1 MHKNLFIIFIT
12 LILTPK
18 FFNIDTNAQIKITAV
33 GDIMLGS
40 VTPKEILPSE
50 NGNEFVQSATHFLD
64 GADIVFGN
72 LEGSFITD
80 EMEPKKCSEASRKRA
95 TCYEFGMPDYLAVSL
110 KELGFNVMN
119 QDNNHSEDYGFE
131 GYLFT
136 QEKLEELNIKFIPKK
151 GLAEFNVNNVQI
163 ALAAFGYSGNSHNIS
178 DLENAKNVI
187 NNLDDKYDIIIV
199 SFHGGAEGRNALHIN
214 DRTETYLG
222 ENRGNVIAFAHTVI
236 DAGADM
242 VIGHGPHVLRAME
255 VYKNKLIAYSLGN
268 FLTYG
273 NMKISGING
282 VNVIL
287 QAELENSTGDF
298 IRGRV
303 TSMQQVGNGIPSLDE
318 TQEGFHLIKNLTS
331 EDIPKSHLLFVD
343 SDRIYNSE
351 ITIPPIR
358 PMDNYSYIDAVL
370 EEMKKLEYQLNGEG
384 ILFLDEGKYYK
395 NYTLK

>member
-1 MHKNLFIIFIT
+1 MHKNLSIIFIT
-12 LILTPK
+12 LILTLT
-18 FFNIDTNAQIKITAV
+18 FFNVDTNAQIKIKAV

-40 VTPKEILPSE
+40 VTPKKILPSDD
-50 NGNEFVQSATHFLD
+50 GNEFVLSAAHLLNGT
-64 GADIVFGN
+64 DIVFGN

-80 EMEPKKCSEASRKRA
+80 EMEPQKCSEASRKRA

-119 QDNNHSEDYGFE
+119 QDNNHSEDYGYE

-151 GLAEFNVNNVQI
+151 GVAEFNINNVRI

-178 DLENAKNVI
+178 DLENAKIVI
-187 NNLDDKYDIIIV
+187 NSLDDKYDIIIV
-199 SFHGGAEGRNALHIN
+199 SFHGGAEGRDAVHIK
-214 DRTETYLG
+214 DTTETYLG

-273 NMKISGING
+273 NMNINGISG

-287 QAELENSTGDF
+287 QAELENRTGDF
-298 IRGRV
+298 IRGKLI
-303 TSMQQVGNGIPSLDE
+303 SIQQVGNGIPTLDE
-318 TQEGFHLIKNLTS
+318 TNEGFHLIKDLTS
-331 EDIPKSHLLFVD
+331 EDIQKAHLLFIG
-343 SDRIYNSE
+343 SERIYNSR
-351 ITIPPIR
+351 IVTPPIR
-358 PMDNYSYIDAVL
+358 PKMSWRDR
-370 EEMKKLEYQLNGEG
+370 
-384 ILFLDEGKYYK
+384 K
-395 NYTLK
+395 NSKINIRIKSRKE

>member
-1 MHKNLFIIFIT
+1 MSKNLSIIFIT
-12 LILTPK
+12 LILTLK
-18 FFNIDTNAQIKITAV
+18 FFNLDTNAQIKIKAV

-50 NGNEFVQSATHFLD
+50 NGNEFVKSAAHLLY

-80 EMEPKKCSEASRKRA
+80 EMEPKKCSEASRKRE

-110 KELGFNVMN
+110 KELGFNIMN
-119 QDNNHSEDYGFE
+119 QDNNHSEDYGYE

-136 QEKLEELNIKFIPKK
+136 QEKLEELNIKYMPKK
-151 GLAEFNVNNVQI
+151 GLAEFSINNLQI
-163 ALAAFGYSGNSHNIS
+163 ALATFGYSENSHNIS

-187 NNLDDKYDIIIV
+187 NSLNDKYDIIIV
-199 SFHGGAEGRNALHIN
+199 SFHGGAEGRDAVHIK
-214 DRTETYLG
+214 DTTETYLG

-273 NMKISGING
+273 NMNINGISG

-287 QAELENSTGDF
+287 QTELNNSTGDF
-298 IRGRV
+298 IRGKLI
-303 TSMQQVGNGIPSLDE
+303 SIQQFGNGIPTLDE
-318 TQEGFHLIKNLTS
+318 TKEGFHLIKDLTS
-331 EDIPKSHLLFVD
+331 EDVPNSQLLFVG
-343 SDRIYNSE
+343 SDRIYNSKI
-351 ITIPPIR
+351 ITPPIKSMMSWR
-358 PMDNYSYIDAVL
+358 DIKNNKVKVKPGTGCIY
-370 EEMKKLEYQLNGEG
+370 
-384 ILFLDEGKYYK
+384 FLDVQIKK
-395 NYTLK
+395 PILKFE

>member
-1 MHKNLFIIFIT
+1 MHKNIFIIFIT
-12 LILTPK
+12 LILTLK
-18 FFNIDTNAQIKITAV
+18 FFNLDTNAQIKIKAV

-50 NGNEFVQSATHFLD
+50 NGNEFVQSAAHLLD
-64 GADIVFGN
+64 VADIVFGN

-80 EMEPKKCSEASRKRA
+80 EMEPEKCKEASRKRA
-95 TCYEFGMPDYLAVSL
+95 TCYEFGMPDYLAASL

-119 QDNNHSEDYGFE
+119 QDNNHSEDYGDE

-136 QEKLEELNIKFIPKK
+136 QEKLEELEIKFMPKK
-151 GLAEFNVNNVQI
+151 GLAEFNINNVRI
-163 ALAAFGYSGNSHNIS
+163 ALASFGYSENSHNIS
-178 DLENAKNVI
+178 DLENARIVI
-187 NNLDDKYDIIIV
+187 GNLNEKYDIIII
-199 SFHGGAEGRNALHIN
+199 SFHGGAEGRDALHTK
-214 DRTETYLG
+214 DSTETFLG

-273 NMKISGING
+273 NMNISGING

-298 IRGRV
+298 LRGKLI
-303 TSMQQVGNGIPSLDE
+303 SMEQVGNGIPSLDE
-318 TQEGFHLIKNLTS
+318 TNEGFHLIKRLTS
-331 EDIPKSHLLFVD
+331 EDIPKSHLLFID
-343 SDRIYNSE
+343 SVRIYNSE
-351 ITIPPIR
+351 IITPPIK
-358 PMDNYSYIDAVL
+358 PMISDNSIDVFSDGLKDIEIQFNEQDIEFIL
-370 EEMKKLEYQLNGEG
+370 EGMNFKKP
-384 ILFLDEGKYYK
+384 
-395 NYTLK
+395 TLK

>member
-1 MHKNLFIIFIT
+1 MHKNLSIIFIT
-12 LILTPK
+12 LILTLN
-18 FFNIDTNAQIKITAV
+18 FFFLDTNAQIKIKAV

-40 VTPKEILPSE
+40 VTPKEILPSD
-50 NGNEFVQSATHFLD
+50 NGNEFVKSAAHLLYE
-64 GADIVFGN
+64 ADIVFGN

-80 EMEPKKCSEASRKRA
+80 EMEPKKCSEASRKRE
-95 TCYEFGMPDYLAVSL
+95 TCYEFGMPNYLAVSL

-119 QDNNHSEDYGFE
+119 QDNNHSEDYGCE

-136 QEKLEELNIKFIPKK
+136 QEKLEELNIKFMPKK
-151 GLAEFNVNNVQI
+151 GLAEFNINNVRI
-163 ALAAFGYSGNSHNIS
+163 AVAAFGYSENSHNIS

-187 NNLDDKYDIIIV
+187 NNLDDKYGIIIV
-199 SFHGGAEGRNALHIN
+199 SFHGGAEGRDALHIK
-214 DRTETYLG
+214 DSTETYLG

-273 NMKISGING
+273 NMNISGING

-298 IRGRV
+298 LRGKLI
-303 TSMQQVGNGIPSLDE
+303 SIQQVGNGIPSLDE
-318 TQEGFHLIKNLTS
+318 TNEGFHLIKNLTS
-331 EDIPKSHLLFVD
+331 EDIQMPHLLFVG
-343 SDRIYNSE
+343 SERIYNSKI
-351 ITIPPIR
+351 ITPPIR
-358 PMDNYSYIDAVL
+358 PMMYWGDIKNNKVRIRIKSRKESSY
-370 EEMKKLEYQLNGEG
+370 
-384 ILFLDEGKYYK
+384 FLDVQIKK
-395 NYTLK
+395 PILKLD

>member
-1 MHKNLFIIFIT
+1 MHKNLSIIFLT
-12 LILTPK
+12 LILTLK
-18 FFNIDTNAQIKITAV
+18 FFNLDTNAQIKIKAV

-40 VTPKEILPSE
+40 VTPKEILPSD
-50 NGNEFVQSATHFLD
+50 NGNEFVKSAASLLV
-64 GADIVFGN
+64 GSDIVFGN
-72 LEGSFITD
+72 LEGSFIKD
-80 EMEPKKCSEASRKRA
+80 EMEPNKCSEASRKRE

-136 QEKLEELNIKFIPKK
+136 QEKLEELNIKFMPKQ
-151 GLAEFNVNNVQI
+151 GLAEFNINNVRI
-163 ALAAFGYSGNSHNIS
+163 TLAAFGYSENSHNIS

-199 SFHGGAEGRNALHIN
+199 SFHGGAEGRDALHIK
-214 DRTETYLG
+214 DSTETYLG

-255 VYKNKLIAYSLGN
+255 IYKNKLIAYSLGN

-273 NMKISGING
+273 NMNISGING
-282 VNVIL
+282 VNIIL

-298 IRGRV
+298 LRGKLI
-303 TSMQQVGNGIPSLDE
+303 SIQQVGNGIPAIDE
-318 TQEGFHLIKNLTS
+318 TNEGFHLIKDLTS
-331 EDIPKSHLLFVD
+331 EDIPKSNLLFVG
-343 SDRIYNSE
+343 SERIYNSR
-351 ITIPPIR
+351 IVTPPIR
-358 PMDNYSYIDAVL
+358 PKMYWRDR
-370 EEMKKLEYQLNGEG
+370 
-384 ILFLDEGKYYK
+384 K
-395 NYTLK
+395 NNQIRIRNKIRIE

>member
-1 MHKNLFIIFIT
+1 MHKYLSIIFIT
-12 LILTPK
+12 LIFILK
-18 FFNIDTNAQIKITAV
+18 FSNLDTNAQIKIKAV

-50 NGNEFVQSATHFLD
+50 NGNEFVKSAANLLN

-80 EMEPKKCSEASRKRA
+80 EMEPKKCLEASRERK
-95 TCYEFGMPDYLAVSL
+95 TCYEFGMPDYLAVPL

-119 QDNNHSEDYGFE
+119 QDNNHSEDYGDE

-136 QEKLEELNIKFIPKK
+136 QEKLEELNIKFMPKK
-151 GLAEFNVNNVQI
+151 GLAEFNIVNVRI
-163 ALAAFGYSGNSHNIS
+163 AIAAFGYSENSHNIS
-178 DLENAKNVI
+178 DLENAKYVI
-187 NNLDDKYDIIIV
+187 NNLDGKYDIIIV
-199 SFHGGAEGRNALHIN
+199 SFHGGAEGRNALHIA
-214 DRTETYLG
+214 DSTETYLG

-255 VYKNKLIAYSLGN
+255 IYKNKLIAYSLGN

-273 NMKISGING
+273 NMNISGING

-298 IRGRV
+298 LRGKLI
-303 TSMQQVGNGIPSLDE
+303 SIQQVGNGIPSLDE
-318 TQEGFHLIKNLTS
+318 TNEGFHLIKNLTS
-331 EDIPKSHLLFVD
+331 EDIQMPHLLFVGLE
-343 SDRIYNSE
+343 RIYNSR
-351 ITIPPIR
+351 IVTPPIR
-358 PMDNYSYIDAVL
+358 PKMYWRDR
-370 EEMKKLEYQLNGEG
+370 
-384 ILFLDEGKYYK
+384 K
-395 NYTLK
+395 NNQIRIRNKSRIE

>member
-1 MHKNLFIIFIT
+1 MHKNLSIIFIT
-12 LILTPK
+12 LILTLL
-18 FFNIDTNAQIKITAV
+18 FFNIDTNAQIKIKAV

-40 VTPKEILPSE
+40 VTPKEILPSG
-50 NGNEFVQSATHFLD
+50 NGSEFVKSAAHLLY

-80 EMEPKKCSEASRKRA
+80 KMEPKKCKEASRKRE

-110 KELGFNVMN
+110 KKLGFNVMN

-136 QEKLEELNIKFIPKK
+136 QEKLNELNIKFMPKK
-151 GLAEFNVNNVQI
+151 GLTEFNINNVRI
-163 ALAAFGYSGNSHNIS
+163 SIAAFGYSENSHNIS
-178 DLENAKNVI
+178 DLEHAKNVI

-199 SFHGGAEGRNALHIN
+199 SFHGGAEGRDALHTK
-214 DRTETYLG
+214 DTTETYLG

-273 NMKISGING
+273 NMNISGING

-287 QAELENSTGDF
+287 HAELENSTGDF
-298 IRGRV
+298 IRGKLI
-303 TSMQQVGNGIPSLDE
+303 SIQQVGNGIPALDE
-318 TQEGFHLIKNLTS
+318 SNEGFLLIKNLTS
-331 EDIPKSHLLFVD
+331 EDIPKSHLLFVG
-343 SDRIYNSE
+343 SERIYNSR
-351 ITIPPIR
+351 IVTPQIR
-358 PMDNYSYIDAVL
+358 PMMYWRDR
-370 EEMKKLEYQLNGEG
+370 
-384 ILFLDEGKYYK
+384 K
-395 NYTLK
+395 NNQIRIRNKSMIE

>member
-1 MHKNLFIIFIT
+1 MHINLSLIFIT
-12 LILTPK
+12 ILLTLK
-18 FFNIDTNAQIKITAV
+18 FISVDTNAQIKIKAV

-50 NGNEFVQSATHFLD
+50 NGNEYILSAGNLLD

-80 EMEPKKCSEASRKRA
+80 EMEPMKCKEASRKRK
-95 TCYEFGMPDYLAVSL
+95 TCYEFGMPDYLAGSL

-119 QDNNHSEDYGFE
+119 QDNNHSQDYGYD
-131 GYLFT
+131 GYIFT
-136 QEKLEELNIKFIPKK
+136 QKKLDELGIKFIPKK
-151 GLAEFNVNNVQI
+151 GLAEFEINNVRI
-163 ALAAFGYSGNSHNIS
+163 ALAAFGYSDESYHIS

-187 NNLDDKYDIIIV
+187 NNLDDKYDIVIV
-199 SFHGGAEGRNALHIN
+199 SFHGGAEGSDALHIK
-214 DRTETYLG
+214 DSTETFLS

-273 NMKISGING
+273 NVNISGING

-287 QAELENSTGDF
+287 QAELEKITGNF
-298 IRGRV
+298 LRGKLISIR
-303 TSMQQVGNGIPSLDE
+303 QIGNGIPALDE
-318 TQEGFHLIKNLTS
+318 TEEGYHLIKELTS
-331 EDIPKSHLLFVD
+331 EDILKAHILFID
-343 SDRIYNSE
+343 SLRIYNSE
-351 ITIPPIR
+351 MFTPPTK
-358 PMDNYSYIDAVL
+358 PMMSCRDETNSGANIKSGTDCFYYLDVRI
-370 EEMKKLEYQLNGEG
+370 KKP
-384 ILFLDEGKYYK
+384 ILKFE
-395 NYTLK
+395 